1 MENTENDGHEH
12 QPEEHKDVKFLD
24 LFNPNQPRSDED
36 LMKERLDICN
46 QCEFLRKGSQRC
58 KLCGCFMTLKTT
70 LKQAK
75 CPIGKW

>member
-12 QPEEHKDVKFLD
+12 EPDRDVKFLD
-24 LFNPNQPRSDED
+24 LFNPNAPRSDED
-36 LMKERLDICN
+36 IIKERLEICN
-46 QCEFLRKGSQRC
+46 ACEWLRKGSQRC
-58 KLCGCFMTLKTT
+58 RKCGCFMTLKTT